1 MFKGE
6 KMKHLQ
12 KIATE
17 FVKMAATYPKWWSR
31 LTYDEQKEYIHDHP
45 GTDLRATAPRLDPIT
60 GQEPIAA
67 THYSVKG
74 RLTNERGELVGGVIR
89 ETINVSDNRFSGAK
103 TLQDLVD
110 KIQQSQPK
118 FKVLK
123 IRPKQKV
130 KEHPVNNTTSISS
143 DEKANAL
150 SQEMYG
156 QNFDSVNMTNLQK
169 RRVKRQLENEQ
180 LGVTVEKGKVKP
192 KPVISDK
199 PLVVGNIA
207 QKILFLCEM
216 QGQISD
222 GQWENARG
230 DHWKV
235 WSDLDWD
242 KVGVGDNIGRKFY
255 AQRDGYNFTN
265 PELLDVVGDRM
276 LYTVNLYKKYPKIV
290 EPILTKD
297 HHLLPES
304 YEDAKTVYEGRHIR
318 NQNDPNDYWAQKRK
332 KLIDAGL
339 TLDMFK
345 DAEENP
351 VYTEKEMKNDLRG
364 LKKAFKPESDNQK
377 AFKCTFDVKDR
388 DGSLAFRSLT
398 VKANDAE
405 DAIKKLKTINN
416 NVKMYNIREFE
427 E

>member
-1 MFKGE
+1 
-6 KMKHLQ
+6 MKHLA
-12 KIATE
+12 KISSE
-17 FVKMAATYPKWWSR
+17 FVKKVGATYPKWWDR
-31 LTYDEQKEYIHDHP
+31 LTHDEQKEYIHDHP
-45 GTDLRATAPRLDPIT
+45 GTDLRVTAPRSAPMT
-60 GQEPIAA
+60 GQEPITA
-67 THYSVKG
+67 TQYSVKG
-74 RLTNERGELVGGVIR
+74 RMTNNNGEPVGGVIH

-110 KIQQSQPK
+110 KIQQNQPK

-123 IRPKQKV
+123 IRPKQKI
-130 KEHPVNNTTSISS
+130 KSQPISPAPS
-143 DEKANAL
+143 SAYLNAL

-169 RRVKRQLENEQ
+169 RRVERQLENER
-180 LGVTVEKGKVKP
+180 LNVTVEKGKVKP

-199 PLVVGNIA
+199 PLVVANMA

-230 DHWKV
+230 DHWQV
-235 WSDLDWD
+235 WSDLDWN

-290 EPILTKD
+290 EPILESN

-304 YEDAKTVYEGRHIR
+304 YDEAKSVYEGRHIR
-318 NQNDPNDYWAQKRK
+318 NVNDPNDYWAQKRK
-332 KLIDAGL
+332 KLQDAGL
-339 TLDMFK
+339 TLEMFK
-345 DAEENP
+345 DVQDNP
-351 VYTEKEMKNDLRG
+351 VYTEREMKNDLRG
-364 LKKAFKPESDNQK
+364 LKRAFKPESDNQK
-377 AFKCTFDVKDR
+377 AFKLTFDIKGPDNE
-388 DGSLAFRSLT
+388 LAFRSHT
-398 VKANDAE
+398 VKANNADE
-405 DAIKKLKTINN
+405 AIEKLKTTNKNI
-416 NVKMYNIREFE
+416 KMYNIRVFE